1 MNHVQGSGAD
11 RAELRREQI
20 LSMFHEAQ
28 STGSEHNFVTDED
41 LSRIARR
48 LGVPLAEV
56 EGVLSFYRHF
66 AREPRG
72 RFVIRVCDSLSC
84 RIKGSLDVYGH
95 LKERLGIGRNETT
108 ADGLYTIEIVNCLG
122 SCDTAPNMMVN
133 DTLYTNLDTERID
146 AVLDSLAESAY
157 EEVRP

>member
-1 MNHVQGSGAD
+1 MD
-11 RAELRREQI
+11 RVEPRRENI

-28 STGSEHNFVTDED
+28 NTGSPHNFVTDED

-95 LKERLGIGRNETT
+95 LQQRLGIGRNETT
-108 ADGLYTIEIVNCLG
+108 GDGLFTIELVNCLG

-133 DTLYTNLDTERID
+133 DELYTHLDEERID
-146 AVLDSLAESAY
+146 AVLDSLAESAQ